1 MKPTRLWI
9 RVLSLVMILC
19 MTAAVF
25 ASCADDK
32 NEGNAPAQN
41 TQAVEETGVPTDEDG
56 FQLDNLPDD
65 LDFNREVQIIHSKH
79 LQRQICADETQ
90 AETSVVNAAIYSRWQ
105 TVQDR
110 LNVEITWISE
120 PGQWDNSKDTFIK
133 KIETQSTTGAA
144 YDGVICYNLFP
155 GALAHKSLVENLYD
169 DGSREN
175 YIDLTGPWWPSA
187 FVEEAVLNNTVYG
200 LVENSSNAT
209 LCNLHGVFFN
219 NQLITDYKLT
229 SPYDMVAN
237 DTWTFDN
244 MMAMI
249 KDVGA
254 DENNNSKKDFGDFY
268 GLVTGTEAKIE
279 TWFFAM
285 GYRYSQKNVEGE
297 LELLLKDQATVVEW
311 IDRFNMAFDTRDA
324 WLFDRDENNKGAH
337 TKSFFANKAILYM
350 SSIQLVDAAISKE
363 IDIDYGVVPVPKGS
377 ADQERYISNVA
388 NHHDTWCIPIN
399 TYNFTESTALVECM
413 ASESY
418 RQVAPVY
425 FDTCVKL
432 RYAPDERLYEMY
444 DLIRDSITFDFF
456 QTYTFVLDSYALNP
470 RALITKCVTDASGKR
485 VQWGSQWAQYE
496 ANINSAFNDIL
507 ALYE

>member
-1 MKPTRLWI
+1 MKATKVWI
-9 RVLSLVMILC
+9 RVLSLVLILC
-19 MTAAVF
+19 MTAAAF
-25 ASCADDK
+25 ASCASDDDK
-32 NEGNAPAQN
+32 SKSTAENTKAEEG
-41 TQAVEETGVPTDEDG
+41 TGVPTDEDG
-56 FQLDNLPDD
+56 FVLDNLPDD
-65 LDFNREVQIIHSKH
+65 LNFNREMKILYSDYLEKESVSNEKEAEGNVVQ
-79 LQRQICADETQ
+79 
-90 AETSVVNAAIYSRWQ
+90 NAIYNRWQ

-110 LNVEITWISE
+110 LNVEITWIPL
-120 PGQWDNSKDTFIK
+120 PGKWDGSKDNFIK
-133 KIETQSTTGAA
+133 DVETKSTTGDA
-144 YDGVICYNLFP
+144 YDAVLSYNLFP
-155 GALAHKSLVENLYD
+155 GALAHKGLVENLY
-169 DGSREN
+169 GTE
-175 YIDLTGPWWPSA
+175 YIDLTAPWWPSA
-187 FVEEAVLNNTVYG
+187 FIEESVLNNTIYG
-200 LVENSSNAT
+200 VVENSSHAV

-219 NQLITDYKLT
+219 NQLLEDYKLE

-237 DTWTFDN
+237 NTWTFDN

-254 DENNNSKKDFGDFY
+254 DENNNSKKDYGDFY

-285 GYRYSQKNVEGE
+285 GYRYSQKNANGE
-297 LELLLKDQATVVEW
+297 LELLMSDAETMVKW
-311 IDRFNMAFDTRDA
+311 IDRFNMAFDSKDA
-324 WLFDRDENNKGAH
+324 WLFDRDENNKGSH

-350 SSIQLVDAAISKE
+350 TSIQLVDSYIAKE
-363 IDIDYGVVPVPKGS
+363 IDIDFGVVPVPKGS
-377 ADQERYISNVA
+377 EKQERYISNVA
-388 NHHDTWCIPIN
+388 NHHDIWSIPIN
-399 TYNFTESTALVECM
+399 TQSFTESTALVECM

-432 RYAPDERLYEMY
+432 RYAPDERLYDMY

-470 RALITKCVTDASGKR
+470 RSLITQCVTDKTGQR

-507 ALYE
+507 ALYEN